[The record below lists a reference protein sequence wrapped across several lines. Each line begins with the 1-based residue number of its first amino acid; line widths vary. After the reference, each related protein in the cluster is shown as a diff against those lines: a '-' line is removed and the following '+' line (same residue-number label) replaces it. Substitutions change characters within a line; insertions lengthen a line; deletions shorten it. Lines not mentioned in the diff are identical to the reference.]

1 MTDDNIENL
10 NEHRLRKAVDDLEK
24 DEDILKF
31 AQWVNENVTHEFT
44 LTSDYGMNY
53 DNTQAYEYPR
63 KKKDHIREKIMTD
76 DNVENLN
83 EHRLRK
89 AVDDL
94 EKDEDILKFAQWVN
108 ENVTHEFTVT
118 SDYGM
123 NYDNTQAYE
132 YTVKKKDHIRE
143 ILMTMPD
150 KNGYYTPPY
159 S

>member
-1 MTDDNIENL
+1 MENCKRAIRVKTMADDNIENL
-10 NEHRLRKAVDDLEK
+10 NEYRLL
-24 DEDILKF
+24 
-31 AQWVNENVTHEFT
+31 
-44 LTSDYGMNY
+44 
-53 DNTQAYEYPR
+53 
-63 KKKDHIREKIMTD
+63 
-76 DNVENLN
+76 
-83 EHRLRK
+83 K

>member
-1 MTDDNIENL
+1 M
-10 NEHRLRKAVDDLEK
+10 
-24 DEDILKF
+24 
-31 AQWVNENVTHEFT
+31 VNYKRVIKV
-44 LTSDYGMNY
+44 
-53 DNTQAYEYPR
+53 R
-63 KKKDHIREKIMTD
+63 IMSD

-83 EHRLRK
+83 EYRLLK
-89 AVDDL
+89 AVDEL

-123 NYDNTQAYE
+123 NYE
-132 YTVKKKDHIRE
+132 YPRKKKDHLRE
-143 ILMTMPD
+143 ILMAMPD

>member
-1 MTDDNIENL
+1 MESCK
-10 NEHRLRKAVDDLEK
+10 RA
-24 DEDILKF
+24 
-31 AQWVNENVTHEFT
+31 
-44 LTSDYGMNY
+44 
-53 DNTQAYEYPR
+53 
-63 KKKDHIREKIMTD
+63 IRVKTMAD

-83 EHRLRK
+83 EYRLLK

-123 NYDNTQAYE
+123 NYE
-132 YTVKKKDHIRE
+132 YPKKKKDHIRD
-143 ILMTMPD
+143 ILMAMPD